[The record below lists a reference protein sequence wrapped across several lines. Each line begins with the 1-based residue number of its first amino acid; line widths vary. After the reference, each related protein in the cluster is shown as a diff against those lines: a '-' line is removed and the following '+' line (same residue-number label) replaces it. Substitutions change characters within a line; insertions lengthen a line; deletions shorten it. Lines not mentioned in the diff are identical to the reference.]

1 MQIYENF
8 LSLRVMKSDRRHIFS
23 RTAAI
28 LLAAAVLLYSCSPV
42 DLDFNPTPDTGHT
55 EDAPARI
62 PVKEYRNVFI
72 MYSMGFNDLRRYLTE
87 DIADV
92 LSSPLMKN
100 GRDIILIFSHIAKP
114 VKYWPYFD
122 PDTPV
127 SPTLTKISKDA
138 RGRACGD
145 CKYRD
150 NRDGSE
156 HDHLADGHLLLAL
169 WSGRFGFGH
178 ISNFR
183 LGGNVSRFK
192 IGSPIDISLNLRT
205 GLDRLRHGTGVCAL
219 LDDHL
224 AATLHDKTT
233 STRLHGSRGC

>member
-1 MQIYENF
+1 MWIRGE
-8 LSLRVMKSDRRHIFS
+8 SSRVVAAGNDCNCTDDQWFGHIFS

-62 PVKEYRNVFI
+62 PVKEYRKVFI

-92 LSSPLMKN
+92 LSSPLMKK

-114 VKYWPYFD
+114 AKYWPYFD

-127 SPTLTKISKDA
+127 SPTLTYRRA
-138 RGRACGD
+138 RG
-145 CKYRD
+145 
-150 NRDGSE
+150 
-156 HDHLADGHLLLAL
+156 
-169 WSGRFGFGH
+169 
-178 ISNFR
+178 
-183 LGGNVSRFK
+183 
-192 IGSPIDISLNLRT
+192 DI
-205 GLDRLRHGTGVCAL
+205 
-219 LDDHL
+219 
-224 AATLHDKTT
+224 
-233 STRLHGSRGC
+233 